1 MIYHI
6 TRFMACLLLG
16 AVAVAAHCADL
27 AQFNQNNYEGWVYNR
42 NGVVD
47 LSTARI
53 SGNKVTVYRD
63 ASGVDYTLT
72 SPELRAGGA
81 SAVNV
86 EFTFISTSILGGDVT
101 HYSMY
106 RNSPYVVLLD
116 SAGNALS
123 SYKCMVTDTVV
134 TRHLRATMQL
144 PAGVRR
150 FKIRVAACDADVNNA
165 GAIRAAT
172 IAAVAGHAGR
182 GDVNGDGG
190 IDVSDVTTVT
200 NYILGALAGFELDE
214 VDVNADGRAD
224 VSDVTELINM
234 ILSAGS

>member
-16 AVAVAAHCADL
+16 AVALAAHSADL
-27 AQFNQNNYEGWVYNR
+27 AVFNQNNYDGWVYSR
-42 NGVVD
+42 NGIVD
-47 LSTARI
+47 LSTAKI
-53 SGNKVTVYRD
+53 SANKVTIFRD
-63 ASGVDYTLT
+63 ATGIDYTLT
-72 SPELRAGGA
+72 SPTLRASGA
-81 SAVNV
+81 GAVSV
-86 EFTFISTSILGGDVT
+86 EFTFISTSIVGGDVT
-101 HYSMY
+101 HYNMY

-116 SAGNALS
+116 SAGNTLS

-134 TRHLRATMQL
+134 TRHLRATLQL

-150 FKIRVAACDADVNNA
+150 FKIRFAAYDADVNNA
-165 GAIRAAT
+165 GAIRTAA
-172 IAAVAGHAGR
+172 IASVAGHAGR

-200 NYILGALAGFELDE
+200 NYILGSLAGYELDE

-224 VSDVTELINM
+224 VSDVTDLINM
-234 ILSAGS
+234 ILSSGS